1 MKPIDISMINPN
13 SPSLPQMFA
22 VSMVAEVYGVR
33 LVTFEVR
40 GVKM

>member
-33 LVTFEVR
+33 LGTFEVR